1 MTKLIPR
8 RLSCS
13 DILSDIKE
21 TVVEAKEEYQ
31 KKLEENSRERVYKR
45 ILDEAV
51 ILIRKMWLYEAKDE
65 KKIKN
70 LGDSIE
76 VSANAAI
83 LITDELKVY
92 SEYGNMA
99 FNPETKRC
107 CFFDVFTFESEEEK
121 DQYIKAVIE
130 RLPEGT
136 ECEVADYMAGWGAH
150 CRTYTFKLKV
160 DIQ

>member
-1 MTKLIPR
+1 MTKLFPR
-8 RLSCS
+8 RLLCT

-31 KKLEENSRERVYKR
+31 KKLEENSRERIYKR

-51 ILIRKMWLYEAKDE
+51 ILIHKMWLNDAKDE

-83 LITDELKVY
+83 LITDDLKVY
-92 SEYGNMA
+92 SEYGVTA
-99 FNPETKRC
+99 FNPETNRC

-121 DQYIKAVIE
+121 DQYLKAVIE

-150 CRTYTFKLKV
+150 CCTYTFKLKV
-160 DIQ
+160 NIQ